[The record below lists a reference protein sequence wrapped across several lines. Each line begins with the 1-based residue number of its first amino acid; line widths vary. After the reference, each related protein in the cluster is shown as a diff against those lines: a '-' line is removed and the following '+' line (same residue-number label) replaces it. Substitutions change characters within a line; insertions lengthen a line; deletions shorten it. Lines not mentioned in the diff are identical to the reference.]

1 LKQIH
6 SLLNSFYCYSQSP
19 TVAPDYGKLILC
31 LTIDVIGTS
40 SELIPFVGELT
51 DIAYAPVAALALR
64 SLFQGSNVVFAL
76 EFIEEIL
83 PFTDILPLATICW
96 VVETYYGDSDIAKTL
111 QIGLYNN
118 SNSINDNDNGSAY
131 YEEKGNMDDEVIDT
145 KIVQSQNNS
154 KNRSLNEK
162 RDRE

>member
-1 LKQIH
+1 
-6 SLLNSFYCYSQSP
+6 
-19 TVAPDYGKLILC
+19 
-31 LTIDVIGTS
+31 
-40 SELIPFVGELT
+40 
-51 DIAYAPVAALALR
+51 
-64 SLFQGSNVVFAL
+64 VVFAL

-111 QIGLYNN
+111 QIGLFNN
-118 SNSINDNDNGSAY
+118 SISINDNENDNRSAY

-145 KIVQSQNNS
+145 KIVKSQNNS
-154 KNRSLNEK
+154 KNRSLKEK

>member
-1 LKQIH
+1 M
-6 SLLNSFYCYSQSP
+6 
-19 TVAPDYGKLILC
+19 
-31 LTIDVIGTS
+31 
-40 SELIPFVGELT
+40 
-51 DIAYAPVAALALR
+51 
-64 SLFQGSNVVFAL
+64 VFAL

-111 QIGLYNN
+111 QIGLFNN
-118 SNSINDNDNGSAY
+118 SISINDNENDNRSAY

-145 KIVQSQNNS
+145 KIVKSQNNS
-154 KNRSLNEK
+154 KNRSLKEK